1 MEAVFP
7 YKAVVAVLVF
17 VGTGA
22 PKGVELVDPKNA
34 EGEVVLG
41 LIAGGVTVAVED
53 VFDPNNIPVPVP
65 PNIDFWGSALEALN
79 KELLLVVEVPNIVAG
94 CVPKLFPA
102 KIDYFGCDS
111 PGPWAKENWT
121 GAGLVESF

>member
-1 MEAVFP
+1 MEVVFP

-79 KELLLVVEVPNIVAG
+79 KELLLVVEVPNIV
-94 CVPKLFPA
+94 PKLFPP